1 MNIKR
6 AVGFFGGFVV
16 ARGSLFVC
24 PIILASTSSAKTYGE
39 IEFSIASATIASALL
54 SAGTHSTIPNARLGQ
69 DSTTHPA
76 SIDAHLM
83 GVSILLLCFL
93 APLAW
98 LLTLPQAILFCT
110 TTASILLQIY
120 WSTIFKSDGQGTR
133 SLFIDVGMWFWLLA
147 LTAILRLFSIED
159 SSLIGYFVG
168 AYALILLAPLLLKC
182 KEEAFFKNAK
192 TYYLSTIHRALP
204 LLTAS
209 IFAIIATTSG
219 RFGIGLLG
227 TPELVAAYAAVYRV
241 TAIPIVAHQ
250 ILITSS
256 FRAIFVSTASDL
268 DQRAT
273 RVVAAVAGTALIF
286 WIALP
291 HIRHLFGQ
299 LFLETTLHHPLG
311 TALVLTQTILWSSI
325 ALNDLANN
333 KVKATHKI
341 VPWLGLNFV
350 FTFPLAG
357 WYLNSSRVDLD
368 HFIYAHSALMA
379 GYFSVQSLAM
389 LRNGIR
395 LTKMWSI
402 AAFTYA
408 AGTSTAL
415 LSIIK

>member
-6 AVGFFGGFVV
+6 AVAFFGGFVV

-54 SAGTHSTIPNARLGQ
+54 SAGTLSTIPNARLGQ
-69 DSTTHPA
+69 DSSTHHA

-83 GVSILLLCFL
+83 GVSILLLCAV
-93 APLAW
+93 APVAW
-98 LLTLPQAILFCT
+98 LLTFPQVLLFCT

-120 WSTIFKSDGQGTR
+120 WSTVFKSDGHGTR
-133 SLFIDVGMWFWLLA
+133 SLFMDVGMWIWLLA
-147 LTAILRLFSIED
+147 LTATLRLFSIEE
-159 SSLIGYFVG
+159 SSLIGLFVG
-168 AYALILLAPLLLKC
+168 AYALVLLAPLLLKT
-182 KEEAFFKNAK
+182 KETAFLQNAK
-192 TYYLSTIHRALP
+192 NHYRSTIQRALP

-273 RVVAAVAGTALIF
+273 RVVAAVAGSALIF

-299 LFLETTLHHPLG
+299 LFLETTLHHPRG

-333 KVKATHKI
+333 KGKVTHKI
-341 VPWLGLNFV
+341 VPWLGLNFA
-350 FTFPLAG
+350 FTIPLAG
-357 WYLNSSRVDLD
+357 WYLNSNKVDLD
-368 HFIYAHSALMA
+368 HFIYAHSSLMT
-379 GYFSVQSLAM
+379 GYFSAQSIAM
-389 LRNGIR
+389 FRSGIR
-395 LTKMWSI
+395 LTRTWGISALTYI
-402 AAFTYA
+402 SGTSAAFWINT
-408 AGTSTAL
+408 
-415 LSIIK
+415 